1 LFIAEGSKL
10 VRELLHNG
18 LNALMLC
25 ATTHWYNNHTF
36 PPGAKV
42 SDRLEVTEKELQ
54 KISTLKTPPEVLGVF
69 YIPAPTFHIEDFSGK
84 LSLVLDRIS
93 DPGNLGTIIRL
104 ADWFGI
110 EHMICSH
117 DSVDL
122 YNPKTVQSTMGSI
135 ARVRVFYRELTEV
148 LKTGNQQMGFNVFG
162 TFLEGNNLYT
172 TELAREGLIVMG
184 SESHGISP
192 ELHPFIN
199 RHIYIPSY
207 PAGQAATAESLNV
220 SMATGIICSEFRRR
234 EWVDTVDG

>member
-1 LFIAEGSKL
+1 MFIAEGTKL
-10 VRELLHNG
+10 VLELLDNG
-18 LNALMLC
+18 VDASMLC
-25 ATTHWYNNHTF
+25 ATTHWYNNHTIF
-36 PPGAKV
+36 SGAKV
-42 SDRLEVTEKELQ
+42 TDQLEVTEKDLQ

-69 YIPAPTFHIEDFSGK
+69 NIPEHPFDIRDLSGK
-84 LSLVLDRIS
+84 LSMVLDRIN

-110 EHMICSH
+110 EHLICSP

-135 ARVRVFYRELTEV
+135 ARVKVSYRDLTDV
-148 LKTGNQQMGFNVFG
+148 LKTASQQMGFNIYG
-162 TFLEGNNLYT
+162 SFLEGENLYT
-172 TELAREGLIVMG
+172 TELTREGVIVMG

-199 RHIYIPSY
+199 RHIYIPAY
-207 PAGQAATAESLNV
+207 PPGKAPTAESLNV

-234 EWVDTVDG
+234 EWGGYSG